1 MNERGRAE
9 QRAFENLEYIGVNTD
24 DADRLLRLLAEAP
37 DADLEFLAQCTL
49 EEFLLFAE
57 RESVE

>member
-9 QRAFENLEYIGVNTD
+9 QRAYENLEYIGVNTD
-24 DADRLLRLLAEAP
+24 DSDRLLRLLAEAP

-57 RESVE
+57 REGVE